1 MIKKKILIIGSD
13 MEIGGAERALLG
25 LLDAIDTERFEVDL
39 FLLRHQG
46 PFLKL
51 IPSKINLLPENPTYA
66 DLGVPIGYV
75 IKKGHIKMALSRAL
89 GKINAKRYI
98 KQHNLPRLNSVEN
111 HYSFLYTK
119 WLLPKISSKKYDLT
133 ISFTVPYYLAPEKA
147 DSLKTVAWL
156 HTDYRCVEGNTN
168 KELIVWDAHDKI
180 ASISTEVT
188 KAFLSKFPTLEKKI
202 VEIENIVAPAIIR
215 EQAEAFDVIQEMPS
229 EPGIVKLL
237 SIGRFCDAKNFDNIP
252 EICSYIV
259 GLGGKVRWYI
269 IGFGGDEQLIQ
280 SKIRE
285 WRMENYVFIL
295 GKKENPY
302 PYIKAC
308 DLYIQPSRF
317 EGKAVTVRE
326 AQILNKPVIITNYP
340 TAASQIEDGRDG
352 IIVPMDNWECAKGIY
367 NIIKD
372 IDVQQ
377 ALIEFTK
384 NNNYVNNDEVQKIY
398 DLME

>member
-1 MIKKKILIIGSD
+1 MVYYWIWW
-13 MEIGGAERALLG
+13 RR
-25 LLDAIDTERFEVDL
+25 T
-39 FLLRHQG
+39 
-46 PFLKL
+46 
-51 IPSKINLLPENPTYA
+51 TY
-66 DLGVPIGYV
+66 PI
-75 IKKGHIKMALSRAL
+75 
-89 GKINAKRYI
+89 
-98 KQHNLPRLNSVEN
+98 
-111 HYSFLYTK
+111 
-119 WLLPKISSKKYDLT
+119 
-133 ISFTVPYYLAPEKA
+133 
-147 DSLKTVAWL
+147 
-156 HTDYRCVEGNTN
+156 
-168 KELIVWDAHDKI
+168 
-180 ASISTEVT
+180 
-188 KAFLSKFPTLEKKI
+188 
-202 VEIENIVAPAIIR
+202 
-215 EQAEAFDVIQEMPS
+215 
-229 EPGIVKLL
+229 
-237 SIGRFCDAKNFDNIP
+237 
-252 EICSYIV
+252 
-259 GLGGKVRWYI
+259 
-269 IGFGGDEQLIQ
+269 
-280 SKIRE
+280 
-285 WRMENYVFIL
+285 ENYVFIL

>member
-1 MIKKKILIIGSD
+1 MKKKRILILGSD

-25 LLDAIDTERFEVDL
+25 LMDAIDTEQYEVDL

-46 PFLKL
+46 PFLQL
-51 IPSKINLLPENPTYA
+51 IPNKINLLPENSKYS
-66 DLGVPIGYV
+66 DLGVPIVNV
-75 IKKGHIKMALSRAL
+75 IKKGHIMMALSRVL
-89 GKINAKRYI
+89 GKINAKKYI

-119 WLLPKISSKKYDLT
+119 WLLPKISSESYDLT
-133 ISFTVPYYLAPEKA
+133 ISFTVPYYLAPEKTN
-147 DSLKTVAWL
+147 SRKTIAWL
-156 HTDYRCVEGNTN
+156 HTDYRCVEGDTN
-168 KELIVWDAHDKI
+168 REFAVWDAHDNI
-180 ASISTEVT
+180 ASISEEVT
-188 KAFLSKFPTLEKKI
+188 KAFLSKFPNLEKKI
-202 VEIENIVAPAIIR
+202 VEIENIVSPAIIR
-215 EQAEAFDVIQEMPS
+215 EQAEAFNVIQEMPN

-237 SIGRFCDAKNFDNIP
+237 SIGRFCDAKNFDNVP
-252 EICSYIV
+252 EICSHIV
-259 GLGGKVRWYI
+259 KLGGKVRWYI
-269 IGFGGDEQLIQ
+269 IGFGGDEQLIR
-280 SKIRE
+280 SRIGE

-326 AQILNKPVIITNYP
+326 AQILNKPVIITDYP
-340 TAASQIEDGRDG
+340 TAASQIEDGQDG
-352 IIVPMDNWECAKGIY
+352 IIVPMDNWDCAKGIY
-367 NIIKD
+367 NVIKN

-384 NNNYVNNDEVQKIY
+384 NNSYVNNDEVQKIY